1 MYCYPQ
7 NTELN
12 RGGAAVAG
20 VNHLEIPAELAF
32 VFSKLENWNP
42 VNSEK
47 NLAKVIFFSPFF
59 LDFLNNLSRIFIVKK
74 P

>member
-1 MYCYPQ
+1 MYCCLQ

-47 NLAKVIFFSPFF
+47 NLAKVIFFFF
-59 LDFLNNLSRIFIVKK
+59 FCLIF
-74 P
+74 

>member
-47 NLAKVIFFSPFF
+47 NLAKVNFSLLFSWIFLTIFRGFS
-59 LDFLNNLSRIFIVKK
+59 L
-74 P
+74 